1 MKIRNVLTG
10 LCVLLTFSF
19 VLLAQK
25 PGRQLVPKAADFVE
39 VVNEEKPRPP
49 ALEVKFVLDMTLH
62 QEAWEPFALRVNDD
76 GAIHVFSGRDN
87 TLIRFDASGHET
99 LRKDFKRGQGPG
111 EFGFFDPEFT
121 RDGRLLVLDGRQR
134 RLTAFDKDSKLLDV
148 SKIGLWGDNFL
159 LDSVANMYLMVME
172 FLPNTRDRQLLTLT
186 KSSPEGKPLCRIHE
200 YEWGLT
206 RDSRGVYHGNAYR
219 SQVKYQIDGRDNL
232 WYVATDRYEIYVVS
246 PEGKLIRTI
255 VKKGDP
261 RKLTQ
266 QEVDEFRENDSK
278 NKTVTD
284 LPDRVPPIANIFL
297 IDPDLVLVM
306 TFESRPEDGELIGD
320 IFDRQGIF
328 RARTHVP
335 KYDGWDFLLAPSKPM
350 ALASGG
356 YFYTIETSGD
366 GNEMF
371 VKRYK
376 IVISKGS

>member
-1 MKIRNVLTG
+1 
-10 LCVLLTFSF
+10 
-19 VLLAQK
+19 
-25 PGRQLVPKAADFVE
+25 
-39 VVNEEKPRPP
+39 
-49 ALEVKFVLDMTLH
+49 
-62 QEAWEPFALRVNDD
+62 
-76 GAIHVFSGRDN
+76 
-87 TLIRFDASGHET
+87 
-99 LRKDFKRGQGPG
+99 
-111 EFGFFDPEFT
+111 
-121 RDGRLLVLDGRQR
+121 
-134 RLTAFDKDSKLLDV
+134 
-148 SKIGLWGDNFL
+148 
-159 LDSVANMYLMVME
+159 
-172 FLPNTRDRQLLTLT
+172 
-186 KSSPEGKPLCRIHE
+186 
-200 YEWGLT
+200 
-206 RDSRGVYHGNAYR
+206 
-219 SQVKYQIDGRDNL
+219 VKYQIDGRDNL

-246 PEGKLIRTI
+246 PEGKLVRRI

-266 QEVDEFRENDSK
+266 QEVHEFKEDDSK

-328 RARTHVP
+328 RARAHVP

-350 ALASGG
+350 ALARGG

-366 GNEMF
+366 GDEMF